1 MSCVRGKFE
10 STSAADTEALG
21 QTLASELDPG
31 DVVLVEGDLGAGK
44 TTFVR
49 GACRALGVTVPVT
62 SPTFTIGQLYPGG
75 GGTVAHVDL
84 YRLGSLADE
93 EPELLADYLRPDT
106 VAFVEW
112 PAGHERE
119 LRSLA
124 SVAAR
129 VSLEHAGGD
138 RRLVEVS

>member
-1 MSCVRGKFE
+1 MRGTFQ
-10 STSAADTEALG
+10 SAGAADTEALG
-21 QTLASELDPG
+21 GSLAAELDPG
-31 DVVLVEGDLGAGK
+31 DVVLVQGDLGAGK

-62 SPTFTIGQLYPGG
+62 SPTFTIGQLYPGE
-75 GGTVAHVDL
+75 GGTIAHVDL

-112 PAGHERE
+112 PAGHEPE
-119 LRSLA
+119 LKALA
-124 SVAAR
+124 SVAASVR
-129 VSLEHAGGD
+129 LEHAGGE
-138 RRLVEVS
+138 RRVVEVS